1 MLMSLR
7 PRIAI
12 PARLAESS
20 SVTRYEAIVTARK
33 LAELIWDAG
42 GEPLSFLPVKD
53 ANWEGR
59 LEGIQGILMPGGADV
74 DPQYYGQ
81 GRESQEL
88 YGINSTQDESDISL
102 VNYAL
107 ASELPF
113 FTICRGTQIANVA
126 LGGTLIQHMD
136 EPHINKLSTI
146 EFSNLDADLGIS
158 SSSLAVSCFHHQ
170 SIDSLAQGIIALAY
184 ADEGHIEA
192 VRYPSDAWAFGV
204 QWHPE
209 DNYKEAKGQLEIVKT
224 FINAAKG

>member
-1 MLMSLR
+1 MTIR

-33 LAELIWDAG
+33 LAELVWDAG
-42 GEPLSFLPVKD
+42 GEPLTFLPVKS
-53 ANWEGR
+53 ANWAER

-74 DPQYYGQ
+74 DPQFYGQ
-81 GRESQEL
+81 GRVSQEL
-88 YGINSTQDESDISL
+88 YGINTTQDESDISL

-107 ASELPF
+107 ASQLPF

-136 EPHINKLSTI
+136 EPHINKLSII
-146 EFSNLDADLGIS
+146 EFSNFDADLGIS
-158 SSSLAVSCFHHQ
+158 DSSLTVSCFHHQ
-170 SIDSLAQGIIALAY
+170 SIDSLAQGIVALAH

-209 DNYKEAKGQLEIVKT
+209 DNYKEVQGQMEIVKT
-224 FINAAKG
+224 FINAARG

>member
-1 MLMSLR
+1 MSMSLR

-33 LAELIWDAG
+33 LAELVWDAG
-42 GEPLSFLPVKD
+42 GEPLTFLPVKS
-53 ANWEGR
+53 ANWAER

-74 DPQYYGQ
+74 DPQFYGQ
-81 GRESQEL
+81 GRVSQEL
-88 YGINSTQDESDISL
+88 YGINTTQDESDISL

-107 ASELPF
+107 ASQLPF

-136 EPHINKLSTI
+136 EPHINKLSII
-146 EFSNLDADLGIS
+146 EFSNFDADLGIS
-158 SSSLAVSCFHHQ
+158 DSSLTVSCFHHQ
-170 SIDSLAQGIIALAY
+170 SIDSLAQGVAALAH

-209 DNYKEAKGQLEIVKT
+209 DNYKEVQGQMEIVKT
-224 FINAAKG
+224 FINAARG

>member
-1 MLMSLR
+1 MSLR

-74 DPQYYGQ
+74 DPQFYGQ

-107 ASELPF
+107 TSQLPF

-170 SIDSLAQGIIALAY
+170 SIDSLAQGITALAY

-209 DNYKEAKGQLEIVKT
+209 DNYNEVKGQLDIMKT
-224 FINAAKG
+224 FINAARG

>member
-1 MLMSLR
+1 MSVTIR

-33 LAELIWDAG
+33 LAELVWDAG
-42 GEPLSFLPVKD
+42 GEPLTFLPVKS
-53 ANWEGR
+53 ANWAER

-74 DPQYYGQ
+74 DPQFYGQ
-81 GRESQEL
+81 GRVSQEL
-88 YGINSTQDESDISL
+88 YGIDTTQDESDISL

-107 ASELPF
+107 ASQLPF

-146 EFSNLDADLGIS
+146 EFSNFDADLGVS
-158 SSSLAVSCFHHQ
+158 DSSLTVSCFHHQ
-170 SIDSLAQGIIALAY
+170 SIDSLAQGVAALAH

-209 DNYKEAKGQLEIVKT
+209 DNYKEVQGQMEIVKT
-224 FINAAKG
+224 FINAARG

>member
-1 MLMSLR
+1 MSVTIR

-33 LAELIWDAG
+33 LAELVWDAG
-42 GEPLSFLPVKD
+42 GEPLTFLPVKS
-53 ANWEGR
+53 ANWAER

-74 DPQYYGQ
+74 DPQFYGQ
-81 GRESQEL
+81 GRVSQEL
-88 YGINSTQDESDISL
+88 YGINTTQDESDISL

-107 ASELPF
+107 ASQLPF

-146 EFSNLDADLGIS
+146 EFSNFDADLGVS
-158 SSSLAVSCFHHQ
+158 DSSLTVSCFHHQ
-170 SIDSLAQGIIALAY
+170 SIDSLAQGVAALAH

-209 DNYKEAKGQLEIVKT
+209 DNYKEVQGQMEIVKT
-224 FINAAKG
+224 FINAARG

>member
-1 MLMSLR
+1 MTSLR

-74 DPQYYGQ
+74 DPQFYGQ

-107 ASELPF
+107 TSKLPF

-136 EPHINKLSTI
+136 KPHINKLSTI
-146 EFSNLDADLGIS
+146 EFSNFDADLGIS
-158 SSSLAVSCFHHQ
+158 NSCLVVSCFHHQ
-170 SIDSLAQGIIALAY
+170 SIDSLAPGITPLAY

-192 VRYPSDAWAFGV
+192 IRYPSDAWAFGV

-209 DNYKEAKGQLEIVKT
+209 DNYGEVKGQLDIMKT
-224 FINAAKG
+224 FINAARG

>member
-7 PRIAI
+7 PRSAI

-88 YGINSTQDESDISL
+88 YGINSKQDESDILL

-170 SIDSLAQGIIALAY
+170 SIDSLAQGITALAY

-209 DNYKEAKGQLEIVKT
+209 DNYKEVKGQLEIVKT

>member
-1 MLMSLR
+1 VTIR

-33 LAELIWDAG
+33 LAELVWDAG
-42 GEPLSFLPVKD
+42 GEPLTFLPVKS
-53 ANWEGR
+53 ANWAER

-74 DPQYYGQ
+74 DPQFYGQ
-81 GRESQEL
+81 GRVSQEL
-88 YGINSTQDESDISL
+88 YGINTTQDESDISL

-107 ASELPF
+107 ASQLPF

-146 EFSNLDADLGIS
+146 EFSNFDADLGVS
-158 SSSLAVSCFHHQ
+158 DSSLTVSCFHHQ
-170 SIDSLAQGIIALAY
+170 SIDSLAQGVAALAH

-209 DNYKEAKGQLEIVKT
+209 DNYKEVQGQMEIVKT
-224 FINAAKG
+224 FINAARG

>member
-1 MLMSLR
+1 MSLR
-7 PRIAI
+7 PRSAI

-88 YGINSTQDESDISL
+88 YGINSKQDESDILL

-170 SIDSLAQGIIALAY
+170 SIDSLAQGITALAY

-209 DNYKEAKGQLEIVKT
+209 DNYKEVKGQLEIVKT

>member
-1 MLMSLR
+1 MSVTIR

-33 LAELIWDAG
+33 LAELVWDAG
-42 GEPLSFLPVKD
+42 GEPLTFLPVKS
-53 ANWEGR
+53 ANWAER

-74 DPQYYGQ
+74 DPQFYGQ
-81 GRESQEL
+81 GRVSQEL
-88 YGINSTQDESDISL
+88 YGINTTQDESDISL

-107 ASELPF
+107 ASQLPF

-146 EFSNLDADLGIS
+146 EFSNFDADLGVS
-158 SSSLAVSCFHHQ
+158 DSSLTISCFHHQ
-170 SIDSLAQGIIALAY
+170 SIDSLAQGVAALAH

-209 DNYKEAKGQLEIVKT
+209 DNYKEVQGQMEIVKT
-224 FINAAKG
+224 FINAARG

>member
-1 MLMSLR
+1 MSMSLR

-74 DPQYYGQ
+74 NPQFYGQ
-81 GRESQEL
+81 DRESQEL

-107 ASELPF
+107 TSQLPF

-136 EPHINKLSTI
+136 EPHISKLSTI
-146 EFSNLDADLGIS
+146 EFSNFDADLGIS
-158 SSSLAVSCFHHQ
+158 NSSLVVSCFHHQ
-170 SIDSLAQGIIALAY
+170 SIDSLAQGITPLAY

-209 DNYKEAKGQLEIVKT
+209 DNYNEVEGQLDIMKT
-224 FINAAKG
+224 FINAARG

>member
-1 MLMSLR
+1 MSLR

-136 EPHINKLSTI
+136 EPHKNKLSTI
-146 EFSNLDADLGIS
+146 EFSNFDADLGIS
-158 SSSLAVSCFHHQ
+158 NSSLAVSCFHHQ
-170 SIDSLAQGIIALAY
+170 SIDSLAQGITALAY

-192 VRYPSDAWAFGV
+192 VRYPSDSWAFGV

-209 DNYKEAKGQLEIVKT
+209 DNYKEVQGHLEIVKT
-224 FINAAKG
+224 FINAARG

>member
-1 MLMSLR
+1 MMSLR

-42 GEPLSFLPVKD
+42 GEPLSFLPVKN
-53 ANWEGR
+53 ANWSER
-59 LEGIQGILMPGGADV
+59 LEDIQGILMPGGADV
-74 DPQYYGQ
+74 DPQFYGQ
-81 GRESQEL
+81 GRVSQEL

-136 EPHINKLSTI
+136 EPHLNKLSTI
-146 EFSNLDADLGIS
+146 EFSNFDADLGVS
-158 SSSLAVSCFHHQ
+158 ESSLAISCFHHQ
-170 SIDSLAQGIIALAY
+170 SIDLLAQGITALAY
-184 ADEGHIEA
+184 AEEGHIEA
-192 VRYPSDAWAFGV
+192 VRYSSDAWAFGV

-209 DNYKEAKGQLEIVKT
+209 DNYKEVDGQLEMVKT
-224 FINAAKG
+224 FIKAARG

>member
-1 MLMSLR
+1 MSMSLR

-74 DPQYYGQ
+74 DPQFYGQ
-81 GRESQEL
+81 DRESQEL

-107 ASELPF
+107 TSQLPF

-136 EPHINKLSTI
+136 EPHISKLSTI
-146 EFSNLDADLGIS
+146 EFSNFDADLGIS
-158 SSSLAVSCFHHQ
+158 DSSLTVSCFHHQ
-170 SIDSLAQGIIALAY
+170 SIDSLAQGVAALAH

-209 DNYKEAKGQLEIVKT
+209 DNYKEVQGQMEIVKT
-224 FINAAKG
+224 FINAARG

>member
-1 MLMSLR
+1 MTIR

-33 LAELIWDAG
+33 LAELVWDAG
-42 GEPLSFLPVKD
+42 GEPLTFLPVKS
-53 ANWEGR
+53 ANWAER

-74 DPQYYGQ
+74 DPQFYGQ
-81 GRESQEL
+81 GRVSQEL
-88 YGINSTQDESDISL
+88 YGINTTQDESDISL

-107 ASELPF
+107 ASQLPF

-136 EPHINKLSTI
+136 EPHINKLSII
-146 EFSNLDADLGIS
+146 EFSNFDADLGIS
-158 SSSLAVSCFHHQ
+158 DSSLTVSCFHHQ
-170 SIDSLAQGIIALAY
+170 SIDSLAQGVAALAH

-209 DNYKEAKGQLEIVKT
+209 DNYKEVQGQMEIVKT
-224 FINAAKG
+224 FIKAARG

>member
-1 MLMSLR
+1 MSVTIR

-33 LAELIWDAG
+33 LAELVWDAG
-42 GEPLSFLPVKD
+42 GEPLTFLPVKS
-53 ANWEGR
+53 ANWAER

-74 DPQYYGQ
+74 DPQFYGQ
-81 GRESQEL
+81 GRVSQEL
-88 YGINSTQDESDISL
+88 YGINTTQDESDISL

-107 ASELPF
+107 ASQLPF

-146 EFSNLDADLGIS
+146 EFSNFDADLGIS
-158 SSSLAVSCFHHQ
+158 DSSLTVSCFHHQ
-170 SIDSLAQGIIALAY
+170 SIDSLAQGVAALAH

-209 DNYKEAKGQLEIVKT
+209 DNYKEVQGQMEIVKT
-224 FINAAKG
+224 FINAARG

>member
-1 MLMSLR
+1 VTIR

-33 LAELIWDAG
+33 LAELVWDAG
-42 GEPLSFLPVKD
+42 GEPLTFLPVKS
-53 ANWEGR
+53 ANWAER

-74 DPQYYGQ
+74 DPQFYGQ
-81 GRESQEL
+81 GRVSQEL
-88 YGINSTQDESDISL
+88 YGINTTQDESDISL

-107 ASELPF
+107 ASQLPF

-136 EPHINKLSTI
+136 EPHINKLSII
-146 EFSNLDADLGIS
+146 EFSNFDADLGIS
-158 SSSLAVSCFHHQ
+158 DSSLTVSCFHHQ
-170 SIDSLAQGIIALAY
+170 SIDSLAQGVAALAH

-209 DNYKEAKGQLEIVKT
+209 DNYKEVQGQMEIVKT
-224 FINAAKG
+224 FINAARG

>member
-1 MLMSLR
+1 MSLR

-74 DPQYYGQ
+74 DPQFYGQ
-81 GRESQEL
+81 DRESQEL

-107 ASELPF
+107 TSQLPF

-146 EFSNLDADLGIS
+146 EFSNFDADLGIS
-158 SSSLAVSCFHHQ
+158 DSSLTVSCFHHQ
-170 SIDSLAQGIIALAY
+170 SIDSLAQGVAALAH

-209 DNYKEAKGQLEIVKT
+209 DNYKEVQGQMEIVKT
-224 FINAAKG
+224 FINAARG

>member
-1 MLMSLR
+1 MTSLR

-74 DPQYYGQ
+74 DPQFYGQ

-107 ASELPF
+107 TSKLPF

-136 EPHINKLSTI
+136 KPHINKLSTI
-146 EFSNLDADLGIS
+146 EFSNFDADLGIS
-158 SSSLAVSCFHHQ
+158 NSCLVVSCFHHQ
-170 SIDSLAQGIIALAY
+170 SIDSLAPGIT
-184 ADEGHIEA
+184 
-192 VRYPSDAWAFGV
+192 P
-204 QWHPE
+204 
-209 DNYKEAKGQLEIVKT
+209 
-224 FINAAKG
+224 

>member
-1 MLMSLR
+1 MSVTIR

-33 LAELIWDAG
+33 LAELVWDAG
-42 GEPLSFLPVKD
+42 GEPLTFLPVKS
-53 ANWEGR
+53 ANWAER

-74 DPQYYGQ
+74 DPQFYGQ
-81 GRESQEL
+81 GRVSQEL
-88 YGINSTQDESDISL
+88 YGINTTQDESDISL

-107 ASELPF
+107 ASQLPF

-146 EFSNLDADLGIS
+146 EFSNFDADLGIS
-158 SSSLAVSCFHHQ
+158 DSSLTVSCFHHQ
-170 SIDSLAQGIIALAY
+170 SIDSLAQGIVALAH

-209 DNYKEAKGQLEIVKT
+209 DNYKEVQGQMEIVKT
-224 FINAAKG
+224 FIKAARG

>member
-1 MLMSLR
+1 MSVTIR

-33 LAELIWDAG
+33 LAELVWDAG
-42 GEPLSFLPVKD
+42 GEPLTFLPVKS
-53 ANWEGR
+53 ANWAER

-74 DPQYYGQ
+74 DPQFYGQ
-81 GRESQEL
+81 GRVSQEL
-88 YGINSTQDESDISL
+88 YGINTTQDESDISL

-107 ASELPF
+107 ASQLPF

-136 EPHINKLSTI
+136 EPHIKKLSII
-146 EFSNLDADLGIS
+146 EFSNFDADLGIS
-158 SSSLAVSCFHHQ
+158 DSSLTVSCFHHQ
-170 SIDSLAQGIIALAY
+170 SIDSLAQGIVALAH

-209 DNYKEAKGQLEIVKT
+209 DNYKEVQGQMEIVKT
-224 FINAAKG
+224 FINAARG

>member
-1 MLMSLR
+1 MSVTIR

-20 SVTRYEAIVTARK
+20 SVTRHEAIVTARK
-33 LAELIWDAG
+33 LAELVWDAG
-42 GEPLSFLPVKD
+42 GEPLTFLPVKS
-53 ANWEGR
+53 ANWAER

-74 DPQYYGQ
+74 DPQFYGQ
-81 GRESQEL
+81 GRVSQEL
-88 YGINSTQDESDISL
+88 YGINTTQDESDISL

-107 ASELPF
+107 ASQLPF

-136 EPHINKLSTI
+136 EPHINKLSII
-146 EFSNLDADLGIS
+146 EFSNFDADLGIS
-158 SSSLAVSCFHHQ
+158 DSSLTVSCFHHQ
-170 SIDSLAQGIIALAY
+170 SIDSLAQGVAALAH

-209 DNYKEAKGQLEIVKT
+209 DNYKEVQGQMEIVKT
-224 FINAAKG
+224 FINAARG

>member
-1 MLMSLR
+1 MSLR

-33 LAELIWDAG
+33 LAELVWDAG
-42 GEPLSFLPVKD
+42 GEPLTFLPVKS
-53 ANWEGR
+53 ANWAER

-74 DPQYYGQ
+74 DPQFYGQ
-81 GRESQEL
+81 GRVSQEL
-88 YGINSTQDESDISL
+88 YGINTTQDESDISL

-107 ASELPF
+107 ASQLPF

-136 EPHINKLSTI
+136 EPHINKLSII
-146 EFSNLDADLGIS
+146 EFSNFDADLGIS
-158 SSSLAVSCFHHQ
+158 DSSLTVSCFHHQ
-170 SIDSLAQGIIALAY
+170 SIDSLAQGVAALAH

-209 DNYKEAKGQLEIVKT
+209 DNYKEVQGQMEIVKT
-224 FINAAKG
+224 FINAARG

>member
-1 MLMSLR
+1 MSVTIR

-33 LAELIWDAG
+33 LAELVWDAG
-42 GEPLSFLPVKD
+42 GEPLTFLPVKS
-53 ANWEGR
+53 ANWAER

-74 DPQYYGQ
+74 DPQFYGQ
-81 GRESQEL
+81 GRVSQEL
-88 YGINSTQDESDISL
+88 YGINTTQDESDISL

-107 ASELPF
+107 ASQLPF

-136 EPHINKLSTI
+136 EPHINKLSII
-146 EFSNLDADLGIS
+146 EFSNFDADLGIS
-158 SSSLAVSCFHHQ
+158 DSSLTVSCFHHQ
-170 SIDSLAQGIIALAY
+170 SIDSLAQGIVALAH

-209 DNYKEAKGQLEIVKT
+209 DNYKEVQGQMEIVKT
-224 FINAAKG
+224 FIKAARG

>member
-1 MLMSLR
+1 MSVTIR

-33 LAELIWDAG
+33 LAELVWDAG
-42 GEPLSFLPVKD
+42 GEPLTFLPVKS
-53 ANWEGR
+53 ANWAER

-74 DPQYYGQ
+74 DPQFYGQ
-81 GRESQEL
+81 GRVSQEL
-88 YGINSTQDESDISL
+88 YGINTTQDESDISL

-107 ASELPF
+107 ASQLPF

-136 EPHINKLSTI
+136 EPHINKLSII
-146 EFSNLDADLGIS
+146 EFSNFDADLGIS
-158 SSSLAVSCFHHQ
+158 DSSLTVSCFHHQ
-170 SIDSLAQGIIALAY
+170 SIDSLAQGVAALAH

-209 DNYKEAKGQLEIVKT
+209 DNYKEVQGQMEIVKT
-224 FINAAKG
+224 FINAARG

>member
-1 MLMSLR
+1 MSVTIR

-33 LAELIWDAG
+33 LAELVWDAG
-42 GEPLSFLPVKD
+42 GEPLTFLPVKS
-53 ANWEGR
+53 ANWAER

-74 DPQYYGQ
+74 DPQFYGQ
-81 GRESQEL
+81 GRVSQEL
-88 YGINSTQDESDISL
+88 YGINTTQDESDISL

-107 ASELPF
+107 ASQLPF

-136 EPHINKLSTI
+136 EPHIKKLSII
-146 EFSNLDADLGIS
+146 EFSNFDADLGIS
-158 SSSLAVSCFHHQ
+158 DSSLTVSCFHHQ
-170 SIDSLAQGIIALAY
+170 SIDSLAQGIVALAH

-209 DNYKEAKGQLEIVKT
+209 DNYKEVQGQMEIVKT
-224 FINAAKG
+224 FIKAARG

>member
-1 MLMSLR
+1 MTIR

-33 LAELIWDAG
+33 LAELVWDAG
-42 GEPLSFLPVKD
+42 GEPLTFLPVKS
-53 ANWEGR
+53 ANWAER

-74 DPQYYGQ
+74 DPQFYGQ
-81 GRESQEL
+81 GRVSQEL
-88 YGINSTQDESDISL
+88 YGINTTQDESDISL

-107 ASELPF
+107 ASQLPF

-146 EFSNLDADLGIS
+146 EFSNFDADLGVS
-158 SSSLAVSCFHHQ
+158 DSSLTVSCFHHQ
-170 SIDSLAQGIIALAY
+170 SIDSLAQGVAALAH

-209 DNYKEAKGQLEIVKT
+209 DNYKEVQGQMEIVKT
-224 FINAAKG
+224 FINAARG

>member
-1 MLMSLR
+1 MSLR

-12 PARLAESS
+12 PSRLAESS
-20 SVTRYEAIVTARK
+20 SVTRYEAIVIARK

-53 ANWEGR
+53 ANWAER
-59 LEGIQGILMPGGADV
+59 LEDIQGILMPGGADV
-74 DPQYYGQ
+74 DPQFYGQ

-126 LGGTLIQHMD
+126 LGGTLIQHMN
-136 EPHINKLSTI
+136 EPHINKLSII

-158 SSSLAVSCFHHQ
+158 NSSLAVSCFHHQ
-170 SIDSLAQGIIALAY
+170 SIDSLAQGITALAY

-209 DNYKEAKGQLEIVKT
+209 DNYKEVKGQLEIVKT
-224 FINAAKG
+224 FINAARG

>member
-1 MLMSLR
+1 MSLR

-74 DPQYYGQ
+74 DPQFYGQ
-81 GRESQEL
+81 DRESQEL

-107 ASELPF
+107 TSQLPF

-146 EFSNLDADLGIS
+146 EFSNFDADLGVS
-158 SSSLAVSCFHHQ
+158 DSSLTVSCFHHQ
-170 SIDSLAQGIIALAY
+170 SIDSLAQGITPLAY

-209 DNYKEAKGQLEIVKT
+209 DNYKEVQGQMEIVKT
-224 FINAAKG
+224 FINAARG